1 MNRRQ
6 TAIALGA
13 GLLCAFAAGA
23 LAVRRKLR
31 AGKPTPAAPQQDD
44 PLADLLS
51 SHNQPDQGPNA
62 NPVDAA
68 GASSVPER
76 VLDPLKI
83 ACAEDF
89 QDWDDLGCRG

>member
-6 TAIALGA
+6 TAMPLGA

-51 SHNQPDQGPNA
+51 SHNQPDQGSNA
-62 NPVDAA
+62 NPWTRPVR
-68 GASSVPER
+68 PR
-76 VLDPLKI
+76 PPK
-83 ACAEDF
+83 
-89 QDWDDLGCRG
+89 GCWTL